1 MPQANKSVSEQ
12 LLTLEKL
19 VKRVIRK
26 SLKDNTLD
34 YQIQFSIGN
43 LEEPGKVKYA
53 AMISSPAKGV
63 QPITFMFDN
72 YKDLEASLREAEN
85 GVNRKEVELTFHQ
98 SRINSYSSRIE
109 QHKARMEKLNDPDY
123 DEEEDNIEMEQM
135 EAQEEQVKEASNEAK
150 TNGNTTT

>member
-1 MPQANKSVSEQ
+1 MPQQDNSVSEK
-12 LLTLEKL
+12 LLKLEKL

-34 YQIQFSIGN
+34 YQIQFSVGN

-72 YKDLEASLREAEN
+72 YKALEDSLTEALTGIN
-85 GVNRKEVELTFHQ
+85 KKDVELTFHE
-98 SRINSYSSRIE
+98 SRINSYEARIA
-109 QHKARMEKLNDPDY
+109 QHKLRMEKLNDPDY
-123 DEEEDNIEMEQM
+123 NEKDDEIEMEQ
-135 EAQEEQVKEASNEAK
+135 VS
-150 TNGNTTT
+150 